1 MIYKKPKIF
10 FIATVEFAVNAFL
23 LHHLKVLSNYFEITL
38 IVNTHDTMFLKKQ
51 GLNIRVIPLKIFR
64 KINLLNDLLCLSNL
78 TWIFIKERPA
88 SVHSIT
94 PKAGLLS
101 SLAGYLAGVPL
112 RIHTFTG
119 QVWASKKGVKRTILK
134 LIDKVTAI
142 LATVSIVDSHS
153 QLDFLVAENVL
164 PPKKSIVFGSGS
176 VSGVD
181 FNKFKPCEKNYDEV
195 RAGLSI
201 PKDAFIF
208 LYLGRLNQDKGVL
221 DLASAFSKIKDE
233 RAYLVAVGPDEA
245 DFGKRM
251 QKLCSLNQER
261 LRLVG
266 FSTEP
271 QKYLAA
277 ADVLCLPSYRE
288 GFGSVV
294 IEAASMGVPAI
305 ASDIYGIS
313 DAVQDQKTG
322 LLHPPKDIDEILKCM
337 NLFLSDPKL
346 LKRYG
351 SAAKKRAHKEFDA
364 NVMSQ
369 HWLDFY
375 LKHLN

>member
-1 MIYKKPKIF
+1 VIQNKPIIF
-10 FIATVEFAVNAFL
+10 FVATVEFAVNAFL
-23 LHHLKVLSNYFEITL
+23 LNHLKLLSNYFDVAV
-38 IVNTHDTMFLKKQ
+38 IVNTNDPLFLKKQ
-51 GLNIRVIPLKIFR
+51 GLDIRVIPLKISR
-64 KINLLNDLLCLSNL
+64 KINLLNDLLCLFKL
-78 TWIFIKERPA
+78 IWIFIKERPV

-101 SLAGYLAGVPL
+101 TLAGVFSGVPS

-119 QVWASKKGVKRTILK
+119 QVWANKKGIKRSSLK
-134 LIDKVTAI
+134 LIDSLIGNLSTI
-142 LATVSIVDSHS
+142 NLVDSHS
-153 QLDFLVAENVL
+153 QRDFLVAENVIS
-164 PPKKSIVFGSGS
+164 PQKSIVFGSGS

-181 FNKFKPCEKNYDEV
+181 LSKFKPCKKTYDEV
-195 RAGLSI
+195 RAGLSL

-221 DLASAFSKIKDE
+221 DLASAFSKVKDD

-245 DFGKRM
+245 DFGNRM
-251 QKLCSLNQER
+251 QKLCGLNQER

-277 ADVLCLPSYRE
+277 ANALCLPSYRE
-288 GFGSVV
+288 GFGSVI
-294 IEAASMGVPAI
+294 IEAAAVGVPAI

-313 DAVQDQKTG
+313 DSVQNQKTG
-322 LLHPPKDIDEILKCM
+322 LLHPPKDMDEILRCM
-337 NLFLSDPKL
+337 NLFLSDSKL

-351 SAAKKRAHKEFDA
+351 SAAKERAHKEFDA
-364 NVMSQ
+364 DVMSQ
-369 HWLDFY
+369 HWLNFY
-375 LKHLN
+375 LKHLY